1 MPETLTSLPTYGSS
15 FERISLA
22 GISAERMEDLFLPG
36 ENDQRRSSTHAGFNA
51 PIRQG
56 FQDFVKTVH
65 TFAVAYVAD
74 HAVRRTNLIPRVAAE
89 SYSQHR
95 PDSEQKQGTK
105 FCQPHESSL
114 NGTANQLLLSSH
126 SNSSVIIEL

>member
-1 MPETLTSLPTYGSS
+1 
-15 FERISLA
+15 
-22 GISAERMEDLFLPG
+22 MEDLFLPG
-36 ENDQRRSSTHAGFNA
+36 ENDQRRSSTHAGFNT
-51 PIRQG
+51 PVRQW

-74 HAVRRTNLIPRVAAE
+74 NAVRRTILIRRVDGE
-89 SYSQHR
+89 SYSKQSR
-95 PDSEQKQGTK
+95 DSEQKQGTA

-114 NGTANQLLLSSH
+114 NGTAHQLLLSSH